1 MDAQGTREALM
12 RILEN
17 HPPSVGRVL
26 KLDPSLM
33 RSETYLASY
42 PELRDFL
49 AQHDEIPQN
58 AQFYLEGSGLARTTT
73 TSPQPEARAAGWNPG
88 GFAAF
93 IAAGII
99 CTLIWLIRT
108 VLDQRRWSRLSKIQ
122 AEVHSKLMDRFSSN
136 DELLTYVQTP
146 SGRRFLESG
155 PSLAQEAAPAMAA
168 PVADP
173 LVDADR
179 RGPAGDGDGA
189 AVPERPGVVRG
200 AGFFYI
206 AGCMSTA
213 SAPGS
218 WSPRRRLRSLAPARP
233 ARPAASGPARQKSM
247 RDLTLTEIE
256 RLRAED
262 ADAAVPLEMDEE
274 SFRGFYDRTARTL
287 RAYLARVTG
296 DARSRTI
303 SCRRRITGSSAPAA
317 AMRAKRTGA
326 TPCSGS
332 RPT

>member
-33 RSETYLASY
+33 RSESYLASY

-58 AQFYLEGSGLARTTT
+58 AQFFLEGIRIGQNDNYQPRSQKLELMAGILA
-73 TSPQPEARAAGWNPG
+73 

-93 IAAGII
+93 CAAGIVLG
-99 CTLIWLIRT
+99 TLIWLIRT

-122 AEVHSKLMDRFSSN
+122 AEVHTKLMDRFSSN

-155 PSLAQEAAPAMAA
+155 PSPLQEMPVAMAA
-168 PVADP
+168 PVARILWSMQIGAVL
-173 LVDADR
+173 LVT
-179 RGPAGDGDGA
+179 
-189 AVPERPGVVRG
+189 GVGLLFLSSR
-200 AGFFYI
+200 ALFEAQEFFYI

-213 SAPGS
+213 VGAGFLVSAVAAYVLSRRLGLLDRPAPAPG
-218 WSPRRRLRSLAPARP
+218 PAELN
-233 ARPAASGPARQKSM
+233 A
-247 RDLTLTEIE
+247 
-256 RLRAED
+256 
-262 ADAAVPLEMDEE
+262 
-274 SFRGFYDRTARTL
+274 
-287 RAYLARVTG
+287 
-296 DARSRTI
+296 
-303 SCRRRITGSSAPAA
+303 
-317 AMRAKRTGA
+317 
-326 TPCSGS
+326 
-332 RPT
+332 

>member
-1 MDAQGTREALM
+1 MTPSFSRFAPAVLAVALFCSPVVPGASAQTPKVEPRRPAPASGQVTQMDAQGTREALM

-49 AQHDEIPQN
+49 AQHEEIPQN
-58 AQFYLEGSGLARTTT
+58 AQFYLEGIRIGQNDNYQPRSQKLELLAGIL
-73 TSPQPEARAAGWNPG
+73 A

-99 CTLIWLIRT
+99 FGTLIWLIRT

-155 PSLAQEAAPAMAA
+155 PSPLQEAGPAMAA
-168 PVADP
+168 PIARILWSMQIGAVL
-173 LVDADR
+173 LVTGMGLLFLSSRALFE
-179 RGPAGDGDGA
+179 AQ
-189 AVPERPGVVRG
+189 E
-200 AGFFYI
+200 FFYI

-213 SAPGS
+213 VGAGFLVSAVAAYVLS
-218 WSPRRRLRSLAPARP
+218 RRLGLIDRQTPG
-233 ARPAASGPARQKSM
+233 SGPA
-247 RDLTLTEIE
+247 EIN
-256 RLRAED
+256 A
-262 ADAAVPLEMDEE
+262 
-274 SFRGFYDRTARTL
+274 
-287 RAYLARVTG
+287 
-296 DARSRTI
+296 
-303 SCRRRITGSSAPAA
+303 
-317 AMRAKRTGA
+317 
-326 TPCSGS
+326 
-332 RPT
+332 

>member
-1 MDAQGTREALM
+1 MTPSFSRFAPTVLAAAVTCSSFVPSAFAQTQKVEQRRPAPAGPVSQMDAQGTREALM

-58 AQFYLEGSGLARTTT
+58 AQFYLEGIRIGQNDNYQPRSQKLELLAGIL
-73 TSPQPEARAAGWNPG
+73 A

-99 CTLIWLIRT
+99 FGTLIWLIRT

-155 PSLAQEAAPAMAA
+155 PSPLQEAGPAMAA
-168 PVADP
+168 PIARILWSMQIGAVL
-173 LVDADR
+173 LVTGMGLLFLSSRALFE
-179 RGPAGDGDGA
+179 AQ
-189 AVPERPGVVRG
+189 E
-200 AGFFYI
+200 FFYI

-213 SAPGS
+213 VGAGFLVSAVAAYVLSRRLGLLDRPAPGS
-218 WSPRRRLRSLAPARP
+218 
-233 ARPAASGPARQKSM
+233 GPA
-247 RDLTLTEIE
+247 EIN
-256 RLRAED
+256 A
-262 ADAAVPLEMDEE
+262 
-274 SFRGFYDRTARTL
+274 
-287 RAYLARVTG
+287 
-296 DARSRTI
+296 
-303 SCRRRITGSSAPAA
+303 
-317 AMRAKRTGA
+317 
-326 TPCSGS
+326 
-332 RPT
+332 